1 MLAIPLKATCRI
13 DLTRPL
19 RSFVKREFAEQHGE
33 DSEVEQGLR
42 DLQAM
47 RDGAVSARSATSE
60 GTNALGQYYAQSS
73 FAQSR
78 FPVSNTQI
86 KLSFTWYDAF
96 QPRSRKAVACSW
108 ALEQAAMLYK
118 LAAIESHAGNARP
131 PH

>member
-33 DSEVEQGLR
+33 GGEVEQGLR

-47 RDGAVSARSATSE
+47 RDGAVGARSATSE

-96 QPRSRKAVACSW
+96 QPKQKAALCSW
-108 ALEQAAMLYK
+108 AYEQAAVTSK
-118 LAAIESHAGNARP
+118 RNAP
-131 PH
+131 SA